1 MDCLFIVGSAV
12 VEGIGNDKGNT
23 FKEFVKKVKNIGG
36 DGLENGDYES
46 GGGSCGL
53 GEEIY
58 FKVNEFWGLDSKDL
72 DFIDNIDD
80 NIENNENTIKNAKNF
95 KRDKYDKNE
104 KVDKHIKKVKEH
116 IDLLITYEMKELI
129 IPLVSSNSNS
139 FVNDNI
145 FNLKLLKY
153 NHIPKDIVNTNSI
166 SDTIPMKNE
175 NETPNLSSLDPSDL
189 YALAFNKNN
198 IYSNDTKIKREVT
211 VLELPSDKTTRLK
224 ALLYHLKNEAKS
236 SLSKSILKTVVILD
250 NYEMDR
256 LVAELN
262 NFDQS
267 KQNLNFVFDIG
278 SISSVSI
285 NRSKE
290 VTINFL
296 NFN

>member
-1 MDCLFIVGSAV
+1 
-12 VEGIGNDKGNT
+12 
-23 FKEFVKKVKNIGG
+23 
-36 DGLENGDYES
+36 
-46 GGGSCGL
+46 
-53 GEEIY
+53 
-58 FKVNEFWGLDSKDL
+58 
-72 DFIDNIDD
+72 
-80 NIENNENTIKNAKNF
+80 
-95 KRDKYDKNE
+95 
-104 KVDKHIKKVKEH
+104 
-116 IDLLITYEMKELI
+116 MKELI

-166 SDTIPMKNE
+166 SDTIQMKNE
-175 NETPNLSSLDPSDL
+175 NETPNLSSLDRSDL
-189 YALAFNKNN
+189 YALAFNKND
-198 IYSNDTKIKREVT
+198 IYSTDTKIKREVT